1 MPLRVI
7 RILPLVLAVAACA
20 SPRGAERAPAPASAP
35 DAWAAAA
42 STRDPRPAAVSPP
55 HTALT
60 VRTEERFYDVH
71 GTSASRINLEL
82 ASRGPRHGGV
92 HWHALTDFALR
103 WSYVPRRVGGRCAPG
118 RVSLEVDVV
127 TTLPRWDD
135 RPRAEAALV
144 SDWQLYMHRLRAHED
159 VHRAIAVWGGRE
171 LLHSVALLS
180 APDCRSLGEE
190 AQRLARRVQA
200 EVDGAQSAWDRLTD
214 YGMGAGR

>member
-7 RILPLVLAVAACA
+7 RILPLVLTVAACA
-20 SPRGAERAPAPASAP
+20 SPRAERPPAPAPG
-35 DAWAAAA
+35 AWAAAA
-42 STRDPRPAAVSPP
+42 PAPD
-55 HTALT
+55 TALT

-135 RPRAEAALV
+135 RPRAEPALV
-144 SDWQLYMHRLRAHED
+144 SDWQLYMLRLRAHEE

-200 EVDGAQSAWDRLTD
+200 ELDGAQSAWDRLTD
-214 YGMGAGR
+214 YGTGAGL